1 MEHMK
6 EMEMP
11 VSEQVFHSLIYGHS
25 KLGNFESAERV
36 MVRLKYLILKLVT
49 YLCTYIEI
57 YL

>member
-49 YLCTYIEI
+49 YLCT
-57 YL
+57 